1 MTSVTQERYFLFP
14 PEIVDEDVRAAT
26 WQVTIAEQDFIASIK
41 NVVTLHTFGDGTKL
55 VNAAIGPEEIKLFQE
70 VTGLDNIFCP
80 EAVEAMGIQEMYVGR
95 TLDDVFARWPELAG
109 QVEVVDTETGETTMK
124 DIISRVSPWALA

>member
-1 MTSVTQERYFLFP
+1 MTMVTQERYFLFP
-14 PEIVDEDVRAAT
+14 PESVLEDVRAAT

-70 VTGLDNIFCP
+70 VTGLENIFCP

-109 QVEVVDTETGETTMK
+109 QVEVVDTETGYTIRK